1 MVGAQHDKEPG
12 AGWRAAVLK
21 ELRREV
27 GALEAGARPDAPAL
41 AFEAEAID
49 AHLPEGGL
57 RLGALHEIWGGSAL
71 PIDRQAPEGTNKTGA
86 GGIEKIGGNGGA
98 EDIAAATLFL
108 AGLLARL
115 SGPVLWCLKA
125 RDLFTPSLA
134 AAGLDPDRVIYAET
148 WHERDV
154 LAAMEEGL
162 HHAGLAAVVGEVAR
176 LGLTAS
182 RRLQLAAESE
192 GVTAFTLLR
201 PHRQTGA
208 EPTAAATRWRIR
220 SAPSLPLMSSSSAAH
235 PVAGIGRGRWRVDLM
250 RCRGADPVSFITEA
264 CDGTGRLGV
273 SALLRDG
280 ADAPHLDRS
289 AA

>member
-1 MVGAQHDKEPG
+1 M
-12 AGWRAAVLK
+12 
-21 ELRREV
+21 RREV

-49 AHLPEGGL
+49 SHLPEGGL
-57 RLGALHEIWGGSAL
+57 RLGALHEIWGGRAV
-71 PIDRQAPEGTNKTGA
+71 PIDRQEPERTKKTGTTRTS
-86 GGIEKIGGNGGA
+86 GMSGFENPGGNGGA

-162 HHAGLAAVVGEVAR
+162 QHPGLAAVVGEVAR

-220 SAPSLPLMSSSSAAH
+220 SAPSLPPMPSSSAAN

-250 RCRGADPVSFITEA
+250 RCRGADPASFITEA